1 MNLDLKDRKVLITG
15 AGDGIGRALALA
27 FGKAGARVAG
37 CARTQS
43 RLHSLEQEME
53 GKGHFFQSV
62 DVTQPDQ
69 LQKFHDLVLEQLGGL
84 DVLVNNVGNVGKLG
98 NFHELTDEDWRN
110 AFEINLLPAVRLCRM
125 FIPTLKHSGAPRIIN
140 ISSIAGSRPMDIFPH
155 YSAMKAGLSNLTV
168 SLSQTLAE
176 EHILVNSVSPGPVWS
191 RSWENEAQ
199 ETAKQTGKQLH
210 QVEEEIKNGT
220 AQSVPLK
227 RMGMPEDVT
236 GLVLFLASDYASWI
250 TATNFTV
257 DGGITQ
263 DPY

>member
-1 MNLDLKDRKVLITG
+1 MDLDLKDRKVLITG
-15 AGDGIGRALALA
+15 AGEGIGRALALA

-43 RLHSLEQEME
+43 RLHALEEEIE
-53 GKGHFFQSV
+53 GTGHFFQSV
-62 DVTQPDQ
+62 DVTEEDQ
-69 LQKFHDLVLEQLGGL
+69 LQDFHDRVLEQLGGL
-84 DVLVNNVGNVGKLG
+84 DVLVNNAGAVGKLV
-98 NFHELTDEDWRN
+98 NFNELTDQDWRDS
-110 AFEINLLPAVRLCRM
+110 FEINLLPAVRLCRM
-125 FIPTLKHSGAPRIIN
+125 FIPTLKHSGSPRIIN
-140 ISSIAGSRPMDIFPH
+140 ISSIAGSRPGDIFPH

-168 SLSQTLAE
+168 SLAQTLAGD
-176 EHILVNSVSPGPVWS
+176 HIPVNSVSPGPVWS

-199 ETAKQTGKQLH
+199 EIMKQTGKPLH
-210 QVEEEIKNGT
+210 EVEEKIKSET

-236 GLVLFLASDYASWI
+236 GLVLLLASDHASWI
-250 TATNFTV
+250 TASNFTV

>member
-1 MNLDLKDRKVLITG
+1 MDLDLKDRKVLITG

-37 CARTQS
+37 CSRTQA
-43 RLHSLEQEME
+43 RLHALEEEME
-53 GKGHFFQSV
+53 GNGHLFQPL
-62 DVTQPDQ
+62 DVTQLDQ
-69 LQKFHDLVLEQLGGL
+69 LQTFHDLVLEQLGGL
-84 DVLVNNVGNVGKLG
+84 DVLVNNVGAVGKLT
-98 NFHELTDEDWRN
+98 NFYELNDQDWRD

-140 ISSIAGSRPMDIFPH
+140 ISSIAGSRPGDIFPH

-168 SLSQTLAE
+168 SLAQTLAE
-176 EHILVNSVSPGPVWS
+176 ENILVNSVSPGPVWS

-199 ETAKQTGKQLH
+199 ETANQSGKTPH
-210 QVEEEIKNGT
+210 EVEEDTKNRT

-236 GLVLFLASDYASWI
+236 GLVLFLASDHASWI

>member
-1 MNLDLKDRKVLITG
+1 MDLDLKDRKVLITG
-15 AGDGIGRALALA
+15 VAEGIGRALALA

-43 RLHSLEQEME
+43 RLHALEEEME
-53 GKGHFFQSV
+53 GKGHLFQSV

-69 LQKFHDLVLEQLGGL
+69 LQEFHDRVLEQLGGL
-84 DVLVNNVGNVGKLG
+84 DVLVNNVGDVGKIAT
-98 NFHELTDEDWRN
+98 FHELTDQDWRES
-110 AFEINLLPAVRLCRM
+110 FEINLLPAVRLCRM

-140 ISSIAGSRPMDIFPH
+140 ISSIAGSRPGDVFPH

-168 SLSQTLAE
+168 SLAQTLAE

-199 ETAKQTGKQLH
+199 EIVKQTGKPLH
-210 QVEEEIKNGT
+210 AVEEETKAGT

-227 RMGMPEDVT
+227 RMGVPEDVT
-236 GLVLFLASDYASWI
+236 GLVLFLASDHASWI

-263 DPY
+263 NPY

>member
-1 MNLDLKDRKVLITG
+1 MDLDLKDRKVLITG
-15 AGDGIGRALALA
+15 AGEGIGRALALA

-37 CARTQS
+37 CSRTES
-43 RLHSLEQEME
+43 RLHALQEEIE
-53 GKGHFFQSV
+53 GTGHFFEPV
-62 DVTQPDQ
+62 DVTQLDA
-69 LQKFHDLVLEQLGGL
+69 LQNFHDRVLEQLGGL
-84 DVLVNNVGNVGKLG
+84 DVLVNNVGAVGKLT
-98 NFHELTDEDWRN
+98 NFHELTDQDWRDS
-110 AFEINLLPAVRLCRM
+110 FEINLLPAVRLCRM

-140 ISSIAGSRPMDIFPH
+140 ISSIAGSRPTDIFPH
-155 YSAMKAGLSNLTV
+155 YSAMKAGLSNLTA
-168 SLSQTLAE
+168 SLAQTLAE

-191 RSWENEAQ
+191 RSWENE
-199 ETAKQTGKQLH
+199 TRDLAKKSGKPLH
-210 QVEEEIKNGT
+210 EVEEDIKSGT

-236 GLVLFLASDYASWI
+236 GLVLFLASDHASWI